1 VRPRRK
7 PLEFPPLEFPLP
19 PNDHSSPH
27 DSLTLPTARR
37 IASPRTERIL
47 VVSLDNLGDLVFT
60 SALTRQLRERF
71 PDAAITLWCKRYTAP
86 IAPLLPGVDVVEAAE
101 PFWDRAP
108 GGRHGSVLAFAASVL
123 RLRRS
128 RFDLAILAAA
138 PWRTAAATAATGAAR
153 RIGLARRKNARF
165 LTDVLPAED
174 IRRPVLAEMARLL
187 EPIGIVPADP
197 LRYELDPAPLEARRE
212 PFRRLLGDRP
222 AALHPFASKR
232 NRCVPLGQWI
242 RVARELDRRGYD
254 PLWIGSADELNEVR
268 RAAGAVPWRYVDKL
282 GDGTLADTAAALS
295 LAHLFVGHDSGPLH
309 VAGAFGVPVVGVFT
323 PGEPLRTFPQGVGP
337 SEMLSRESPDGVT
350 AEELIE
356 VVDQLPTAPSL
367 RLMR

>member
-1 VRPRRK
+1 
-7 PLEFPPLEFPLP
+7 
-19 PNDHSSPH
+19 
-27 DSLTLPTARR
+27 
-37 IASPRTERIL
+37 
-47 VVSLDNLGDLVFT
+47 
-60 SALTRQLRERF
+60 
-71 PDAAITLWCKRYTAP
+71 
-86 IAPLLPGVDVVEAAE
+86 
-101 PFWDRAP
+101 
-108 GGRHGSVLAFAASVL
+108 VL

-174 IRRPVLAEMARLL
+174 IRQPVLAELARLL

-268 RAAGAVPWRYVDKL
+268 RAAGAAPWRYVDKL

-356 VVDQLPTAPSL
+356 VVGQLPTAPPL